1 MKTYDMIK
9 KEIDDYKKTDGSN
22 LKIMIESLSD
32 EQRERLVL
40 KMKNGIGAFI
50 NKCKELGIVDAKG
63 NINIDKCNKLFNK
76 NNMEG

>member
-9 KEIDDYKKTDGSN
+9 KEIDDYKKVKDAN
-22 LKIMIESLSD
+22 FKIIIDSLSD
-32 EQRERLVL
+32 EQIERLVL

-50 NKCKELGIVDAKG
+50 DKCKELEIVDAKG
-63 NINIDKCNKLFNK
+63 NINTDKCNKLFNK